1 MGQFLTMPEANENPP
16 MPTSP
21 PATEGRRMAPL
32 TFSHLHGVGVSER
45 LLALSL
51 LGDLDSEAWPGDSGV
66 VYVEGSP

>member
-1 MGQFLTMPEANENPP
+1 
-16 MPTSP
+16 MPTRP

-32 TFSHLHGVGVSER
+32 TFSHLHGVGVSEG

-51 LGDLDSEAWPGDSGV
+51 LGVPGSEALPGDSGV